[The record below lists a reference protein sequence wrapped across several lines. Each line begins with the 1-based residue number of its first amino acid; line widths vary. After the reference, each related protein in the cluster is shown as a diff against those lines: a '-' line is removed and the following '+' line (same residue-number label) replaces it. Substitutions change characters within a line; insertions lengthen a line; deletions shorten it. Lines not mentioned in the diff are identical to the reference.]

1 MIRKYDFVNTINAV
15 CIKFRH
21 PIYIYIVYYGLFHP
35 YHDKSTFSFVWTVQ
49 QKRLPA
55 CIRSSSLCLNPNWK
69 GCKLCVESQTIDCT
83 PVFTV
88 FVYLPLCATIFIY
101 KAPAYTDPLNGHQ
114 LILQCWSPK
123 CVCGYVQDI
132 SSFWSFTPSSIQLNR
147 QAVTARIDSVHTH

>member
-1 MIRKYDFVNTINAV
+1 MYKVSSPY
-15 CIKFRH
+15 
-21 PIYIYIVYYGLFHP
+21 IYIYRLLWSFSPISWQIHFLFCMDRP
-35 YHDKSTFSFVWTVQ
+35 AK
-49 QKRLPA
+49 KRLPA

-88 FVYLPLCATIFIY
+88 FDYLSLCATIIRY
-101 KAPAYTDPLNGHQ
+101 KAPAYTDPHNGHQ

>member
-1 MIRKYDFVNTINAV
+1 MYLVSST
-15 CIKFRH
+15 
-21 PIYIYIVYYGLFHP
+21 YIYISFIMVFFTHIMTNPLSLLYGP
-35 YHDKSTFSFVWTVQ
+35 SSK
-49 QKRLPA
+49 KRLPA

-88 FVYLPLCATIFIY
+88 FDYLSLCATIIRY
-101 KAPAYTDPLNGHQ
+101 KAPAYTDPHNGHQ

-147 QAVTARIDSVHTH
+147 QAVTARIDSVPTH